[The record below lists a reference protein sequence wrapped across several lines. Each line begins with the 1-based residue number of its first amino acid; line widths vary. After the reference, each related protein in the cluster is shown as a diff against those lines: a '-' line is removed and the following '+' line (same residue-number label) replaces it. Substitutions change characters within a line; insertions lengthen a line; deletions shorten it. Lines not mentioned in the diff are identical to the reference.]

1 MNVAVAVDVQG
12 ELVAPVV
19 KDCQG
24 RSIEDLAEAADALIA
39 RAREKKL
46 SPEDYAD
53 GTFTISNLGM
63 LGVDHFYAIITP
75 PQSAVLS
82 VSAMRRVPV
91 VDGEQIRV
99 GYRMDF
105 GLACDHR
112 VLDGAKAAEFLAA
125 IRGLL
130 ESPEALLTNGD
141 GA

>member
-1 MNVAVAVDVQG
+1 VDVQG

-24 RSIEDLAEAADALIA
+24 REVRELAAETDALIA

-46 SPEDYAD
+46 SPEDYAN

-63 LGVDHFYAIITP
+63 LGVDHFFAIITP

-91 VDGEQIRV
+91 ADGDTIRL

-105 GLACDHR
+105 GLGCDHR
-112 VLDGAKAAEFLAA
+112 VLDGAKAAEFLAE
-125 IRGLL
+125 IRRLL
-130 ESPEALLTNGD
+130 ESPADLVKNGN
-141 GA
+141 GLA